1 MIQSMNNRIDAETR
15 IEQQVATLKADLANA
30 EAVSAVL
37 AAVNTTSNELESLSA
52 ALDSVKKSFDWQ
64 YGSSWVLDPEEQVLK
79 FCADSGEVDPEF
91 VRATKALR
99 FHKGEGLVGGAFA
112 TGEVQWVPE
121 LTKLAGYKRAAAAA
135 RSHLTAAICIPLRDE
150 SGEVFAA
157 LDFYASS
164 LSLSTRRLEA
174 LTSVG
179 IIVAANITRH
189 RRVERERRQA
199 RELREK
205 VDQILAAVSAAAE
218 GNLTQEVGVSG
229 SDEIGRLG
237 AGVETLIKT
246 LRSNVSTISRNSQA
260 LAATS
265 EEMHAVGEQ
274 IQNAAETG
282 ATRAQTVAE
291 SSVQIS
297 QSIQS
302 VANSSNFIAASI
314 QEIAKNSSKA
324 AEIAKA
330 AVKVVERTSASI
342 EELRE
347 RSRQIGSVVETISGI
362 AQQTNMLALN
372 AAIEAAHAGEVGRGF
387 AVVATEVKQLS
398 SETSRATLKI
408 TQEVRAIQSSTQGVS
423 DCMHEIGDIVNE
435 FDGLQESIALSVRR
449 QATTTQEITRMTAA
463 VAEDG
468 RSISASVAGLAES
481 ARDTSTGLGEMQRAA
496 EELAS
501 MATEL
506 QSFVD
511 RFRCEPS
518 EPAKSQRKKSTR
530 RTEARP

>member
-1 MIQSMNNRIDAETR
+1 MNNRIDAETPL
-15 IEQQVATLKADLANA
+15 EEQVATLKADLANA
-30 EAVSAVL
+30 EAVGAVL
-37 AAVNTTSNELESLSA
+37 AAVNTTGNELESLTA
-52 ALDSVKKSFDWQ
+52 ALDSVKKSFGWQ
-64 YGSSWVLDPEEQVLK
+64 YGSSWVLDPEEQVLR
-79 FCADSGEVDPEF
+79 FCADSGRADPEF
-91 VRATKALR
+91 VRATRALR
-99 FHKGEGLVGGAFA
+99 FHKGEGLVGGVFA

-121 LTKLAGYKRAAAAA
+121 LAKLAGYKRADAAA
-135 RSHLTAAICIPLRDE
+135 RSHLNAAICIPLRDE
-150 SGEVFAA
+150 AGEVFAA
-157 LDFYASS
+157 LDFYSSS

-174 LTSVG
+174 LASVG
-179 IIVAANITRH
+179 IIVAANIVRH

-199 RELREK
+199 QELREK
-205 VDQILAAVSAAAE
+205 VDQILSAVSAAAD
-218 GNLTQEVGVSG
+218 GDLTREVGVSG
-229 SDEIGRLG
+229 RDEIGRLG
-237 AGVETLIKT
+237 AGVEVLIKT

-274 IQNAAETG
+274 IQSAAEVG

-297 QSIQS
+297 NSIQS
-302 VANSSNFIAASI
+302 VADSSNLIAKSI
-314 QEIAKNSSKA
+314 QEIAKSSGKA

-330 AVKVVERTSASI
+330 AVQVVERTGASLD
-342 EELRE
+342 ELRE
-347 RSRQIGSVVETISGI
+347 RSRQIGSVVESISGI

-372 AAIEAAHAGEVGRGF
+372 AAIEAAHAGDVGRGF
-387 AVVATEVKQLS
+387 AVVANEVKQLS

-423 DCMHEIGDIVNE
+423 DCIHEIGDIVSE
-435 FDGLQESIALSVRR
+435 IDALQADIAVSVQR
-449 QATTTQEITRMTAA
+449 QAATTQEITRMTAA

-468 RSISASVAGLAES
+468 RGISNSVSGLADS
-481 ARDTSTGLGEMQRAA
+481 ARDTSAGLAEMQRAA

-511 RFRCEPS
+511 RFRFDRS
-518 EPAKSQRKKSTR
+518 DRAAKSQRKDSHR
-530 RTEARP
+530 REARA